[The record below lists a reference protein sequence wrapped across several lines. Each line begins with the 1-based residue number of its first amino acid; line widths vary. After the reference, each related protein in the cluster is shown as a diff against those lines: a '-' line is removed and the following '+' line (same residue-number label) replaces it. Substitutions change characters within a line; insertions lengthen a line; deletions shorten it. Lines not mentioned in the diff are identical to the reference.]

1 MTIPDYP
8 PSESVEEAGALLGAA
23 ITKCGVVITKAS
35 STSSSL
41 YSSVGGAIFGRMGSG
56 SMHGGSSLHSKSESG
71 YNSNSTSTSAA
82 ASVGGTGGGGSNL
95 GQANA
100 TAANSVSVLKPAVTP
115 APEVAHAGV
124 IPPSSSFASAHHGRN
139 QSRNAAAASTSALM
153 ELYV

>member
-1 MTIPDYP
+1 
-8 PSESVEEAGALLGAA
+8 
-23 ITKCGVVITKAS
+23 CGVVITKAS

-82 ASVGGTGGGGSNL
+82 ASVGGTGGGGSNH

-100 TAANSVSVLKPAVTP
+100 TAANYVSVLKPAGVKSRTQVLSLPAHRSPLLITAGINLGTP
-115 APEVAHAGV
+115 RQLQHR
-124 IPPSSSFASAHHGRN
+124 H
-139 QSRNAAAASTSALM
+139 
-153 ELYV
+153 